1 MNLAS
6 QQAGAAGAA
15 VAALAAVR
23 QIQRAIK
30 RCVEQRLIGRGA
42 KLQVRIEYTDAHARG
57 RESSSPG
64 QTAG

>member
-42 KLQVRIEYTDAHARG
+42 KF
-57 RESSSPG
+57 
-64 QTAG
+64 